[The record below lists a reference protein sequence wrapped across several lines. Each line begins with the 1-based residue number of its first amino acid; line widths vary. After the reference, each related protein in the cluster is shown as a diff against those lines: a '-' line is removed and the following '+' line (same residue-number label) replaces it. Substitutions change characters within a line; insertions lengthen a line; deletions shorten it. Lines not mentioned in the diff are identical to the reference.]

1 MRILRSNRGISLVE
15 VLVAVLVFSVGLIGL
30 AGLTLV
36 SQRTNHSA
44 YLRTQASFL
53 AQSMADRMRGNI
65 GGVWQNLY
73 NKTYPE
79 TGTPPACASGSACGI
94 TALANRDRL
103 AWSAQL
109 TSLLPAPTAT
119 ITCTRLSGMSVPANL
134 QAGGAPYDGLCTFV
148 MSWSEAS
155 LDREATATSQQTFSW
170 VFQP

>member
-1 MRILRSNRGISLVE
+1 MRMLRSNKGLSLVE
-15 VLVAVLVFSVGLIGL
+15 VLVAVMVFSVGLIGL

-53 AQSMADRMRGNI
+53 AQSMADRMRANV

-79 TGTPPACASGSACGI
+79 TGTPPACASGSACNI
-94 TALANRDRL
+94 TDLATRDRV
-103 AWSAQL
+103 AWSQQL

-119 ITCTRLSGMSVPANL
+119 ISCARNSATTVPAEL
-134 QAGGAPYDGLCTFV
+134 QSGGAPYDGLCTFV
-148 MSWSEAS
+148 MRWSESS
-155 LDREATATSQQTFSW
+155 LNTSATSSQQTFAW